1 MNTKI
6 LLVCS
11 LITFLCLLFT
21 ANKCFE
27 LKRDYEKQ
35 IYNIRTT
42 YEFQISRMSVY
53 EERGKSLG
61 FIRSTCPIKPIM
73 QISINPDGKS
83 DTTYIY
89 KLK

>member
-42 YEFQISRMSVY
+42 YEFEISRMANY
-53 EERGKSLG
+53 ENGKSHG
-61 FIRSTCPIKPIM
+61 YIRSISPIKPII
-73 QISINPDGKS
+73 QISIDPDGKS